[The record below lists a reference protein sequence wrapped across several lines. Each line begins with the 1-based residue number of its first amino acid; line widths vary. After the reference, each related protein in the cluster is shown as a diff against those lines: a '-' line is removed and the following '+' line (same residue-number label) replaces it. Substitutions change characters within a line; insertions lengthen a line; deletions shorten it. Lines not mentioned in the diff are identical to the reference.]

1 MYNIQKIET
10 LSKDGHIDIYNIVD
24 LVEKVVITHN
34 FTELENDKEES
45 ERKTLSAAD
54 FRPIA
59 DAFEN
64 LDYTQIFKESDNL
77 PYCDCSYLTCEFV
90 SGKSSVSLSLY
101 CKLQDTTVSEISKL
115 FDACKMVFDLFPV
128 EKKIINKE

>member
-45 ERKTLSAAD
+45 ERKTLSAED

-64 LDYTQIFKESDNL
+64 LDYTKIFKESDNL
-77 PYCDCSYLTCEFV
+77 PHLDCTYLECDFV
-90 SGKSSVSLSLY
+90 NGNSSISMTLY
-101 CKLQDTTVSEISKL
+101 CKPQDSTVSEISKL

-128 EKKIINKE
+128 EKKL